1 MAITLDVIT
10 KLVGSSVKDSS
21 KQVETQLTKAGEKA
35 GQGFSKSFS
44 KTVSNS
50 TDMQKSF
57 DKAADSAGKLRV
69 EEQKLKD
76 LQDKGTATRSQLIA
90 QSEKV
95 ASARRNEAR
104 DVKTA
109 ADAYEQFGVKAV
121 NSLDVVNGRMSSM
134 LNLFSSFT
142 GGTRLGGIASSMS
155 GISSAAAEAGGAIG
169 TIGASAVA
177 TGIIAATGVG
187 VIATAVGAVTK
198 NLYDLGAEWDSVFDN
213 IQIKTGATGPQ
224 LEALKNSTKNIS
236 GSVPEDIGKIGDV
249 VAQTSRSLH
258 LTGTELDSVSES
270 IANLGRLTGED
281 INVRKLGESFRMFGI
296 DSTQMIPQL
305 DSLLQASQTTGI
317 GINDLVTS
325 AVNGGYQLKE
335 FGFNFGQATSLI
347 TSLQQIGVDADLVM
361 APLTKALKNIAKE
374 GGNPADVLRQTVDQV
389 KQLISL
395 GKDDEAMTKVNNLFG
410 GKGGLK
416 IFEAIKNNALDV
428 DTLNKSLG
436 NTKTSIT
443 QLAADT
449 DDFPQHWKQFTN
461 ALKTD
466 LEPVS
471 KAIFDTLDGGL
482 VNFTDFLKGPMTEA
496 ESSMRMYEDAV
507 RKAAAVTDGLANSV
521 STLKAQG
528 QDVTIDVS
536 ENTNEVNKKL
546 SDLGMHLEAMA
557 NDPTHLK
564 IVPDTPEAQEKL
576 EAWRRQQ
583 EKLPLNIQLGI
594 HYDPGKSFLP
604 EWMKYIGGAGG
615 AAPLP
620 VSFIPTGALPGMP
633 TSGYGLAPSLTA
645 PNPAATAPPSVS
657 AAPKDYTDLMP
668 HAGGGIAGRT
678 SGGSLWGPGSG
689 TSDSI
694 MGVDPITGMPTALV
708 SNGEGIITASA
719 MRRPGVASFVSSLN
733 RFAGGTSGV
742 TPEINYT
749 ASVASGYFGL
759 PMTSGRRNEPG
770 SYHNLGEAGD
780 FGNSPHLGP
789 STVEEDGFANFM
801 ATNFGPYLS
810 ELIHESPNFHHN
822 IKDGKDVG
830 DFGPGRVYNQ
840 KQAGYHGD
848 HVHVAFK
855 PGALSNLAK
864 SGGEI
869 QLQNGGVPVFMVGAK
884 GSNGAGGMSGGLG
897 QVGAPLA
904 SDMGISGG
912 LQGMAQYATTLLA
925 NMAFAPMIGA
935 LSAVSAANPIQ
946 GGSGLLGIMGAQNIA
961 ATGNVLGNIGPAPLG
976 GGVVG
981 PKTGTSD
988 SIPAMLS
995 NGEYVLP
1002 ANTVNGLGG
1011 PGGVQ
1016 SMVQGYATGGPVT
1029 DMQSVPQSVQGGSG
1043 FQGLGGLPMQ
1053 AISTAVS
1060 AAGPALDAIA
1070 PGASQAAQIGV
1081 QLTNR
1086 AAAYAGQLAG
1096 IGVGGLLETFLPHG
1110 SPLADPGNSWLGK
1123 IASGFAGA
1131 KPALPNKAGDQSA
1144 PAGQPAPA
1152 QTPEQAAA
1160 LNQHTTQPNAPM
1172 VNVENMNNY
1181 TPDGGRTIADQVAW
1195 HSMVSNGA
1203 GGPR

>member
-10 KLVGSSVKDSS
+10 KLVESSVKDSS

-35 GQGFSKSFS
+35 GQGFTKSFS
-44 KTVSNS
+44 KSVSTS
-50 TDMQKSF
+50 TDMQRAF

-76 LQDKGTATRSQLIA
+76 LQDKGTGTRSQLIA

-95 ASARRNEAR
+95 ASAKRNEAR
-104 DVKTA
+104 DVKIA
-109 ADAYEQFGVKAV
+109 ADAYEQFGIKAV
-121 NSLDVVNGRMSSM
+121 NSLDVVNGRMSTM
-134 LNLFSSFT
+134 LNAFSNLA
-142 GGTRLGGIASSMS
+142 GGTRLGGIASSMA
-155 GISSAAAEAGGAIG
+155 GIGTAAGEAGAALG

-187 VIATAVGAVTK
+187 AIALAVGAVTK

-224 LEALKNSTKNIS
+224 LEALKNSTKNIA

-317 GINDLVTS
+317 GINELVTS

-347 TSLQQIGVDADLVM
+347 TSLQEIGVDADSVM

-374 GGNPADVLRQTVDQV
+374 GGNPAQVLRQTIDQV

-395 GKDDEAMTKVNNLFG
+395 GKDDEAMTKVNDLFG

-449 DDFPQHWKQFTN
+449 DDFPQHWKNFTN
-461 ALKTD
+461 ALKSD

-482 VNFTDFLKGPMTEA
+482 VKLTDFLKGPMTQA

-507 RKAAAVTDGLANSV
+507 RKAAEVTDGLANSV
-521 STLKAQG
+521 STLKADG
-528 QDVTIDVS
+528 QNVTIDVS
-536 ENTNEVNKKL
+536 ENTDEVKKAL

-576 EAWRRQQ
+576 EAFRRQQ
-583 EKLPLNIQLGI
+583 ENLPLNIQLGI
-594 HYDPGKSFLP
+594 HYDAGKSFLP
-604 EWMKYIGGAGG
+604 EWLKEIGGPGG
-615 AAPLP
+615 TIQVP
-620 VSFIPTGALPGMP
+620 VSFIPTGPMPGTP
-633 TSGYGLAPSLTA
+633 TGGYGLAPSLTA
-645 PNPAATAPPSVS
+645 PNPAATSGPPASKDPL
-657 AAPKDYTDLMP
+657 AAIMP
-668 HAGGGIAGRT
+668 HATGGIAGRT
-678 SGGSLWGPGSG
+678 SSGLLYGPGSG
-689 TSDSI
+689 ISDSI

-708 SNGEGIITASA
+708 SNGEGIVTASA
-719 MRRPGVASFVSSLN
+719 MQRPGVASFVSGLN

-749 ASVASGYFGL
+749 AGIASGFGL
-759 PMTSGRRNEPG
+759 PLTSGRRNEPG
-770 SYHNLGEAGD
+770 SYHNSGEAGD

-789 STVEEDGFANFM
+789 STVEEDAFANFM
-801 ATNFGPYLS
+801 AANFGPYLS
-810 ELIHESPNFHHN
+810 ELIHQSPNFHHN

-830 DFGPGRVYNQ
+830 DFGPGQTYNE
-840 KQAGYHGD
+840 KQSGYHGD

-855 PGALSNLAK
+855 PGALANLAK
-864 SGGEI
+864 SGGDI
-869 QLQNGGVPVFMVGAK
+869 KLQNGGVPVFMVGGKAA
-884 GSNGAGGMSGGLG
+884 GATGAGGMSAGLG

-904 SDMGISGG
+904 GDMGISGG
-912 LQGMAQYATTLLA
+912 LPGMAQYATTLLA
-925 NMAFAPMIGA
+925 NMAFAPLIGS
-935 LSAVSAANPIQ
+935 LSAMSAANPIQ
-946 GGSGLLGIMGAQNIA
+946 GGSGLLGILGARNLA
-961 ATGNVLGNIGPAPLG
+961 ATGNVLGNIGPGPLG

-981 PKTGTSD
+981 PGTGTSD

-1002 ANTVNGLGG
+1002 ADTVNGMGG
-1011 PGGVQ
+1011 PGGV
-1016 SMVQGYATGGPVT
+1016 SSLVQGYAEGGPVT
-1029 DMQSVPQSVQGGSG
+1029 DMQSVPQSTQGGSG
-1043 FQGLGGLPMQ
+1043 FQGLGGMPMQ
-1053 AISTAVS
+1053 AITTAVA

-1081 QLTNR
+1081 QLANR
-1086 AAAYAGQLAG
+1086 TAAFAGQLAG
-1096 IGVGGLLETFLPHG
+1096 IGVSGLLETFLPHG
-1110 SPLADPGNSWLGK
+1110 SPIADPGKSWLGK

-1131 KPALPNKAGDQSA
+1131 RPALPNTAGQQS

-1160 LNQHTTQPNAPM
+1160 LNAQTTQPNAPM
-1172 VNVENMNNY
+1172 VNIEQMNNN

-1195 HSMVSNGA
+1195 HGMVANGA